1 MRLLLLIPALI
12 PALAAP
18 PQVGGELRLWHRV
31 TVSFEGPETAENAT
45 PNPFTDYRLTVEFR
59 HQPTGR
65 IVRVPGFY
73 AADGNAA
80 ETSATK
86 GRVWQAHF
94 LPDAVGEWRFRASFR
109 RGPWIAAD
117 PDPGAGE
124 PAAFD
129 GAEGR
134 FTIAPSD
141 KKAPD
146 FRARGLLKY
155 TGGHYLQFAGTG
167 GYFLKGGADSPEN
180 FLAYADFDG
189 TIDLDARFNEG
200 ENTTGK
206 PFLHR
211 YELHVRDWKPGD
223 PVWQKTKGKGI
234 IGALNY
240 LASKGMN
247 SVYFLTYNI
256 DGGDGKDVWPWTSP
270 DVRDRFD
277 ASKLAQWEI
286 VFSHMD
292 RLGLMLHVITQETE
306 NDRALGGGAG
316 LNNIRKLYLRELVAR
331 FAHHPA
337 LVWNLGEE
345 NNTPDADCKAIA
357 AWIRELDPYDH
368 PIGVHTHLNRART
381 FYNGIL
387 GDPHFE
393 VASIQSDMAFYHEE
407 AAELRRR
414 SAEAGRKWAIFHDE
428 QSPADMGV
436 LPDSED
442 PDHDIPRIEA
452 LWGNLMGGGSGVEW
466 YFGYRFPH
474 MDLNCEDWRSRDR
487 MWDQTRIALEFFHR
501 YLPFQEMEPVV
512 PPFRVAEG
520 SPMRVFAKIG
530 EVYAIQ
536 FPRGGSAQIALP
548 EGDYTVHWFNPR
560 TGGELLQGE
569 VRELRGGKGRRW
581 LGLPPAERSRDWV
594 ALIRRK
600 R

>member
-1 MRLLLLIPALI
+1 
-12 PALAAP
+12 
-18 PQVGGELRLWHRV
+18 
-31 TVSFEGPETAENAT
+31 
-45 PNPFTDYRLTVEFR
+45 
-59 HQPTGR
+59 
-65 IVRVPGFY
+65 VRVPGFY

-80 ETSATK
+80 ETSASK
-86 GRVWQAHF
+86 GRIWQAHF
-94 LPDAVGEWRFRASFR
+94 LPTATGEWTFRASFR
-109 RGPWIAAD
+109 QGSWIAISLD
-117 PDPGAGE
+117 PAAGS

-129 GAEGR
+129 GAQGR
-134 FTIAPSD
+134 FHIGPTD
-141 KKAPD
+141 KTPPD
-146 FRARGLLKY
+146 FRARGLLSY
-155 TGGHYLQFAGTG
+155 TGEHYLKFTG
-167 GYFLKGGADSPEN
+167 NGEYFLKGGADSPEN

-189 TIDLDARFNEG
+189 TADLDARFNEG
-200 ENTTGK
+200 QNSTGK

-211 YELHVRDWKPGD
+211 YEPHVRHWRPGD
-223 PVWQKTKGKGI
+223 PVWQKTKGKGM

-256 DGGDGKDVWPWTSP
+256 DGGDGKDVWPWTAP

-277 ASKLAQWEI
+277 TSKLAQWEI

-292 RLGLMLHVITQETE
+292 RLGLMLHVVTQETE
-306 NDRALGGGAG
+306 NDRKLGGDAG
-316 LNNIRKLYLRELVAR
+316 LNRVRKLYLRELAAR
-331 FAHHPA
+331 FYHHPA
-337 LVWNLGEE
+337 LIWNLGEE
-345 NNTPDADCKAIA
+345 NNTPDADRKAIA
-357 AWIRELDPYDH
+357 AWIRSLDPYAH
-368 PIGVHTHLNRART
+368 PIGVHTYLSSARR
-381 FYNGIL
+381 FYDGIL

-393 VASIQSDMAFYHEE
+393 VSSIQSDMASYHEE
-407 AAELRRR
+407 AATLRLRT
-414 SAEAGRKWAIFHDE
+414 AEAGRKWAIFHDE

-442 PDHDIPRIEA
+442 PGHDIPRIEA
-452 LWGNLMGGGSGVEW
+452 LWGNLLGGGSGVEW

-474 MDLNCEDWRSRDR
+474 MDLDCEDWSTRGR

-501 YLPFQEMEPVV
+501 YLPFWEMEPVL

-530 EVYAIQ
+530 EIYAIQ

-548 EGDYTVHWFNPR
+548 EGEYTVDWFNPR
-560 TGGELLQGE
+560 TGGELMQGE

-581 LGLPPAERSRDWV
+581 LGLPPSERSLDWV